1 MRVETLGAVLI
12 YLGTAAGAL
21 LALGALGKYTIVRP
35 LIRWMRAQLA
45 APVRQVAA
53 QVNPSDDDAET
64 LRDLVLAQG
73 WRLATLE
80 QRFADHVRDHV

>member
-1 MRVETLGAVLI
+1 MKVEDLGTFLI
-12 YLGTAAGAL
+12 YLGTVAGAL
-21 LALGALGKYTIVRP
+21 LAIGALCRYAIVRP

-53 QVNPSDDDAET
+53 QVTPHEDDADT